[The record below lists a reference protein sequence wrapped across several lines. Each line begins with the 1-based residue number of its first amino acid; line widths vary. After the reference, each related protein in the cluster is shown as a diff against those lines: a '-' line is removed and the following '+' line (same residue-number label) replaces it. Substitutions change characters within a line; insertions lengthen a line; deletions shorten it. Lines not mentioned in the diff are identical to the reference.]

1 MEEQEVVETTEKQES
16 GYKEIRLS
24 SKLLYS
30 LFGVVAL
37 AILIVCRIC
46 TWFGVTNATFY
57 GIMSIFIYVLPFLG
71 IVFTYVTDQKLTN
84 ELWLNVIVLAVAL
97 LA

>member
-1 MEEQEVVETTEKQES
+1 MKEQVVEETQTNS
-16 GYKEIRLS
+16 GDKEIRLS

-37 AILIVCRIC
+37 AILIIC
-46 TWFGVTNATFY
+46 KICASFGVTSSTFY

-71 IVFTYVTDQKLTN
+71 IVFNYVSNQKLTN
-84 ELWLNVIVLAVAL
+84 ELWLNVVVLALAL
-97 LA
+97 MS